1 MKACISEAVLS
12 TTLIKVIL
20 HPFFSAFFVFMTLLP
35 FSTLIWK
42 FYNLLS
48 LSFLIALIYH
58 PEVLSSPAWVLITY
72 LGRQVSFLACS
83 VKTGKDMNKR
93 ILAPLGQQL
102 LRLTSVRQNQGR
114 DAPINYR
121 RSLIALGSWN
131 EDGAFHFVF
140 L

>member
-1 MKACISEAVLS
+1 
-12 TTLIKVIL
+12 
-20 HPFFSAFFVFMTLLP
+20 MTLLP
-35 FSTLIWK
+35 FHTLIWE
-42 FYNLLS
+42 FYDLLS
-48 LSFLIALIYH
+48 FSLFIALIHH
-58 PEVLSSPAWVLITY
+58 PEELSSPTQAPITY

-83 VKTGKDMNKR
+83 VKTGKDMNKC

-102 LRLTSVRQNQGR
+102 LRLTSVRQKQGR

-131 EDGAFHFVF
+131 EDGAFHFS